1 MKLPNF
7 SLAGLSRSRVA
18 RLLLT
23 VSVTLLLLSS
33 MVWAFAEEPL
43 HFRDPYTG
51 ATGDDWPEIST
62 IHDDLTYALA
72 LAAGFDITDA
82 ITLQIWDQLVDSEQI
97 GPGDAISYTNCTG
110 GAFPQAPDP
119 DEVCGFKPH
128 NHLIWPMT
136 SAMKDPD
143 HCVTSRFGPYSPFF
157 HFPHNNA
164 QEIGALHDWA
174 WGLSDRLTA
183 YEAYAWG
190 GPAEFTVMQASCRF
204 TRTAVITTSI
214 QPGSLQA
221 FATYIHS
228 LADYYSHRDCIAHMD
243 ELGMPWAT
251 HTLTGHPACNY
262 NPANPQPDDVH
273 GREFY
278 TYTDSLRTDAAIQ
291 AIYNELVA
299 RSQQDEGQYWP
310 LDMNTPLTGL
320 TGSPTL
326 SETLSTF
333 VHQWDYTQAA
343 ERRAWLDSVAPA
355 ILAQRTPRQAL
366 YLPMVTSPEPA
377 TSAKAASQAPAPDGW
392 GEFVSAST
400 PYTVYKADYNYGPAF
415 LTTDIR
421 TTDRES
427 YENHALTIY
436 RPHDGHDFLSN
447 RPVVFVVHGGGWT
460 NGYRDQ
466 YGFVAQSFTGVQ
478 GWVTVVID
486 YRLTSDQ
493 VFIADQYCPDVDTC
507 NQPNSVAHRT
517 KAAWYPDNIKDV
529 ATALQWTLDHIAEN
543 GGDPDQLVIFGHSAG
558 GHLVSLLASD
568 DEYDNLHPQMR
579 GVVSLSGAYDLNS
592 LDHFFWGSIVNQTFA
607 GGFSNTD
614 LLTDASAIT
623 YLTSTLATPPFYL
636 LYCQIDAPSLADQ
649 AVAFDAD
656 LTTWGVTHDLSYLA
670 GYDHVS
676 EIAAIAD
683 ATATPTSL
691 IIAWIEKI
699 LAPRLYLPVVL
710 SG

>member
-1 MKLPNF
+1 MNF
-7 SLAGLSRSRVA
+7 LRFTLLRLGRGRGT
-18 RLLLT
+18 RLLLAVT
-23 VSVTLLLLSS
+23 VTLLLGAG
-33 MVWAFAEEPL
+33 MVFAFAEEPL
-43 HFRDPYTG
+43 NFRDPYTG

-62 IHDDLTYALA
+62 IHDDLTYAMA
-72 LAAGFDITDA
+72 LAAGFDITDS

-110 GAFPQAPDP
+110 GAFPSVPNPD
-119 DEVCGFKPH
+119 DICGIKPH
-128 NHLIWPMT
+128 NHLIWPMRN
-136 SAMKDPD
+136 AMKDPD
-143 HCVTSRFGPYSPFF
+143 HCVTSRFGPYGPFF

-164 QEIGALHDWA
+164 RDIGSLHDWA
-174 WGLSDRLTA
+174 WGLNDQLTA
-183 YEAYAWG
+183 YEAFAWG
-190 GPAEFTVMQASCRF
+190 GPGEFLVMQASCLY
-204 TRTAVITTSI
+204 TRTAVITTGI
-214 QPGSLQA
+214 QPGSLEA

-228 LADYYSHRDCIAHMD
+228 LADYYSHRDCIAAMD

-251 HTLTGHPACNY
+251 HTLSGHPACDY
-262 NPANPQPDDVH
+262 NPADPQPDDVH

-291 AIYNELVA
+291 AIYSELTA
-299 RSQQDEGQYWP
+299 RSQQHEGQYWP
-310 LDMNTPLTGL
+310 LDMNTPLTAL

-343 ERRAWLDSVAPA
+343 ERRAWLDTVVPA
-355 ILAQRTPRQAL
+355 ILAERTPRQAL
-366 YLPMVTSPEPA
+366 YLPLVTSPEPA
-377 TSAKAASQAPAPDGW
+377 TSAQAASQTPAPGDW
-392 GEFVSAST
+392 GDFVSAST
-400 PYTVYKADYNYGPAF
+400 PYTIYKADYDYAHSF
-415 LTTDIR
+415 RTTDIR

-436 RPHDGHDFLSN
+436 RPYDDHDFLSN

-466 YGFVAQSFTGVQ
+466 YGFTAQSFTGVK

-493 VFIADQYCPDVDTC
+493 VFIADQYCPDVVTC
-507 NQPNSVAHRT
+507 NQPGSVAHRT
-517 KAAWYPDNIKDV
+517 KAAWYPDNIEDV
-529 ATALQWTLDHIAEN
+529 AAALQWTFDHIAEN
-543 GGDPDQLVIFGHSAG
+543 GGDPGQVVIFGHSAG
-558 GHLVSLLASD
+558 GHLVSLLATHD
-568 DEYDNLHPQMR
+568 DYAALRARMR

-592 LDHFFWGSIVNQTFA
+592 LNHSLWASIVNQTFP
-607 GGFSNTD
+607 GGFSNTA
-614 LLTDASAIT
+614 LLDDASAT
-623 YLTSTLATPPFYL
+623 SYLTNTLAAPPFYL

-656 LTTWGVTHDLSYLA
+656 LTAAGMTHDFSYLP

-676 EIAAIAD
+676 EMAAIAD
-683 ATATPTSL
+683 ASATPTSL
-691 IIAWIEKI
+691 IIAWIEDV
-699 LAPRLYLPVVL
+699 LAPHLYLPVML